1 MNQTEQ
7 TFQEDQEEETSIL
20 TYVFKYLRYWY
31 LIVISLAICLA
42 YAYVYLKKYTPIYQ
56 ISATLLVKDEKRVNS
71 QVLEKLDM
79 QGTSKLVE
87 NEIEVLKS
95 RTLLGRVID
104 NLNLT
109 ISYWSEG
116 DARDTELYT
125 DSPISL
131 NATRLTD
138 FAYNNPLY
146 IKIGPGRKYQL
157 LDQGQNSLGSFE
169 YSQLVSNQYGRFR
182 IFDKDSVRDT
192 YPAPI
197 KVAFQSR
204 DMLINTLTS
213 QLQISLLNYESSLIS
228 VGLENSLPKK
238 GKDILTKLLDE
249 YAFTTLEDKNREAA
263 NTLRFIEERLKLVTA
278 ELGDVEQNVEQFRRT
293 KGVTDLSSEANL
305 FLGKVEENDSKLNEL
320 DIQIKVLNGVE
331 QYLNSPQVGIVA
343 PATMMGVTD
352 PVLTSY
358 IDQLSQL
365 EIERSK
371 LAQTVQSGNPYLETI
386 NSQMRNVKQAIREN
400 LANQKRSMSITK
412 GGLVALNN
420 RLEGAMST
428 IPRKEREFVGI
439 KRQANIKEELYLLLL
454 KTREET
460 AISYASTVTD
470 SRIVDVPFSTGI
482 PIRPDKSNVYL
493 MAMLLGLAVPLIF
506 IALKETLITTV
517 QTRSEIER
525 KTGLEVFSEITN
537 KSRSDKE
544 EVIDIK
550 SHSYMSEQVRMLRS
564 NMQYLFLDA
573 LNGVGKT
580 VLVTSSTSG
589 EGKSFITLNLAAS
602 LAMLNKKVVVLGM
615 DLRKP
620 KIHQH
625 FNLSNKVGLSS
636 YLVGK
641 SGIEDIIQTTSID
654 NLYIMPSGP
663 VPPNPSELMTT
674 ERVKELINELRHS
687 FEYILIDTAPVGLVT
702 DATLLAPFADVCF
715 YLVRHRRTPKLYL
728 KSIADL
734 NRRKVFKSIY
744 IIFNGVKRESSS
756 EHAYGYG
763 YGSIDY
769 FSEEKKGW
777 FNRLV
782 AKS

>member
-7 TFQEDQEEETSIL
+7 TFLDDQEEETSIL
-20 TYVFKYLRYWY
+20 SYVFKYFRYWY
-31 LIVISLAICLA
+31 LIALSLAACLV
-42 YAYVYLKKYTPIYQ
+42 YAYVYLRKYTPIYQ
-56 ISATLLVKDEKRVNS
+56 ISATLLIKDEKRMNS

-79 QGTSKLVE
+79 KGTSKLVE

-95 RTLLGRVID
+95 RALLGRVID

-109 ISYWSEG
+109 ISYWTEG
-116 DARDTELYT
+116 DARDVELYT

-131 NATRLTD
+131 NATQLTD
-138 FAYNNPLY
+138 FAYSNPLY
-146 IKIGPGRKYQL
+146 IKVGPGRKFQL
-157 LDQGQNSLGSFE
+157 LDHKQNSLGSFG
-169 YSQLVSNQYGRFR
+169 YSQLVNNQYGRFR

-192 YPAPI
+192 YPAPV
-197 KVAFQSR
+197 KVVFQGR

-228 VGLENSLPKK
+228 IGLENSLPKK
-238 GKDILTKLLDE
+238 GKDVLTKLLDE
-249 YAFTTLEDKNREAA
+249 YAFTSLEDKNREAA

-293 KGVTDLSSEANL
+293 KGVIDLSSEANL
-305 FLGKVEENDSKLNEL
+305 FLSKVEENDSKLTEL

-358 IDQLSQL
+358 IEQLSQL

-371 LAQTVQSGNPYLETI
+371 LAQTVQPGNPYLETV
-386 NSQMRNVKQAIREN
+386 NNQMRNVKQAIREN
-400 LANQKRSMSITK
+400 LANQKRSMNITK

-439 KRQANIKEELYLLLL
+439 KRQANVKEDLYLLLL

-470 SRIVDVPFSTGI
+470 SRIVDVPFSTGS
-482 PIRPDKSNVYL
+482 PIKPNQSNVYL
-493 MAMLLGLAVPLIF
+493 MALLLGLAIPLAF

-525 KTGLEVFSEITN
+525 KTGLEIFSEITN

-573 LNGVGKT
+573 VNGLGKT

-589 EGKSFITLNLAAS
+589 EGKSFITINLAAS
-602 LAMLNKKVVVLGM
+602 LAMLNKKVVVLEM

-620 KIHQH
+620 KIHQY
-625 FNLSNKVGLSS
+625 FRLSNKVGISS

-641 SGIEDIIQTTSID
+641 SGIEDIVRTTSID
-654 NLYIMPSGP
+654 NLYIVPCGP
-663 VPPNPSELMTT
+663 IPPNPSELMTN
-674 ERVKELINELRHS
+674 ERVKELIDELRY
-687 FEYILIDTAPVGLVT
+687 EVDYILIDTAPVGLVT

-715 YLVRHRRTPKLYL
+715 YLVRYRQTPKLYL

-734 NRRKVFKSIY
+734 NRKKVFKSIY
-744 IIFNGVKRESSS
+744 IIFNGVKHESSP

-763 YGSIDY
+763 YGNVDY